1 MKKIFELA
9 QNLQNLNRIKRSGG
23 NLVMGLPTYL
33 NISIA
38 EHSYMVCYL
47 TMLFADKLNDP
58 EVNKENVLRYAI
70 THDWREIV
78 IGDIPAGSPS
88 FASFWDINIRE
99 ETGKAGDKAVKEMLE
114 FIEDEID
121 IKLYDVKL
129 SDKEKLIIKAADWT
143 AYLLEMQEWKYLGYN
158 HEGWEMVWFNTL
170 NIVEKID
177 LPFIPELL
185 TEIKESYKRGS
196 KRCSPWLA
204 KQSKQVN
211 PEHKL

>member
-1 MKKIFELA
+1 MKKIFELV
-9 QNLQNLNRIKRSGG
+9 QNLQNLNKIKRSGG
-23 NLVMGLPTYL
+23 NLVMGLPTYM

-38 EHSYMVCYL
+38 EHSYAVSYL
-47 TMLFADKLNDP
+47 TMLFADKLDDG
-58 EVNKENVLRYAI
+58 EVNKEKVMRCAI
-70 THDWREIV
+70 VHDWKEIV

-99 ETGKAGDKAVKEMLE
+99 ETAKAGDKAIKEMLE
-114 FIEDEID
+114 FIQDEIN
-121 IKLYDVKL
+121 IKLYNVDL
-129 SDKEKLIIKAADWT
+129 NEKEKLIIKAADWT

-170 NIVEKID
+170 SIVEKID

-185 TEIKESYKRGS
+185 TEIKENYKRGA